1 MGFRSDEG
9 AVSSLVPILQAC
21 SQRAGSFEIDKSPAV
36 LIVYPSGC
44 TFSVCLP
51 EARDRVKITNVEG
64 IILRLPVRQA
74 VADGTQDDLLI
85 RIETD
90 EGITGYGEVDTSPE
104 VGKAVIDAEMSHGTC
119 YGLREI
125 LIGRDPFDVE
135 QIWELMYRKTNYY
148 GRLGVVVHAMSGVD
162 MALWDILGK
171 AAGKPVHKLLGGSFC
186 NDVRAYASMLMPTTT
201 QEVRESVHRYVHQ
214 GFTAVK
220 LGYGPLG
227 RDVRRDVELASAAK
241 EAAGRDVEVMI
252 DIGHGYTLKMA
263 MQAAK
268 ALEDL
273 GIYWM
278 EEPLPPEDLD
288 GYRRLCDSTSL
299 RIAAG
304 EQDVGRWTFR
314 RLIWYAHLDV
324 IQPDISRVGGLTEA
338 KRIAYMAHE
347 ANRLCVPHAFRT
359 GVLVAAC
366 LHLIAA
372 VPNSA
377 FLEFSVTESALR
389 RELLAEPFEVVNGRV
404 AIPTKPGLGIEIN
417 PETVQ
422 KYSRQ

>member
-1 MGFRSDEG
+1 
-9 AVSSLVPILQAC
+9 L
-21 SQRAGSFEIDKSPAV
+21 
-36 LIVYPSGC
+36 
-44 TFSVCLP
+44 
-51 EARDRVKITNVEG
+51 KITNVEG

-85 RIETD
+85 RVETD

-125 LIGRDPFDVE
+125 LVGRDPFDIE

-148 GRLGVVVHAMSGVD
+148 GRLGVVMHAMSGVD
-162 MALWDILGK
+162 MALWDIMGK
-171 AAGKPVHKLLGGSFC
+171 ALGKPVHKLLGGSYC
-186 NDVRAYASMLMPTTT
+186 SDVRAYASLLMP
-201 QEVRESVHRYVHQ
+201 ENPEDVRAAVRRYVAE

-227 RDVRRDVELASAAK
+227 QDVRKDVELAAAAK
-241 EAAGRDVEVMI
+241 EAAGPDVEVMI
-252 DIGHGYTLKMA
+252 DIGHGYSLKEP
-263 MQAAK
+263 MQAAREF
-268 ALEDL
+268 EDL
-273 GIYWM
+273 GIFWM
-278 EEPLPPEDLD
+278 EEPLPPEDFD
-288 GYRRLCDSTSL
+288 GYRNLCASTSL

-304 EQDVGRWTFR
+304 EQDAGRWTFR
-314 RLIWYAHLDV
+314 RLIWEAGLDV
-324 IQPDISRVGGLTEA
+324 LQPDISRVGGLTEA

-372 VPNSA
+372 IPNSA

-389 RELLAEPFEVVNGRV
+389 RELLVAAFKVVKGRV
-404 AIPTKPGLGIEIN
+404 AVPTQPGLGIEIN
-417 PETVQ
+417 PDTV
-422 KYSRQ
+422 KAYSLRGKS

>member
-1 MGFRSDEG
+1 M
-9 AVSSLVPILQAC
+9 
-21 SQRAGSFEIDKSPAV
+21 
-36 LIVYPSGC
+36 
-44 TFSVCLP
+44 
-51 EARDRVKITNVEG
+51 KITDVQG
-64 IILRLPVRQA
+64 IILRLPVRQP

-104 VGKAVIDAEMSHGTC
+104 AGKAVVDAAMSHGTC

-125 LIGRDPFDVE
+125 LVGKDPFDIE

-148 GRLGVVVHAMSGVD
+148 GRLGVVMHAMSGVD
-162 MALWDILGK
+162 MALWDIMGK
-171 AAGKPVHKLLGGSFC
+171 AVGKPVHKLLGGSYC
-186 NDVRAYASMLMPTTT
+186 TDVRAYASLLMPDNV
-201 QEVRESVHRYVHQ
+201 QAAGEAVRRYVAE

-227 RDVRRDVELASAAK
+227 NDVRRDVELAAAAK
-241 EAAGRDVEVMI
+241 EAAGPDVEVMI
-252 DIGHGYTLKMA
+252 DIGHGYSLKEA
-263 MQAAK
+263 MQAAREF
-268 ALEDL
+268 EDM
-273 GIYWM
+273 GIFWM
-278 EEPLPPEDLD
+278 EEPLPPEDID
-288 GYRRLCDSTSL
+288 GYRQLCASTPL

-304 EQDVGRWTFR
+304 EQDTGRWTFR
-314 RLIWYAHLDV
+314 RLIWEACLDV

-338 KRIAYMAHE
+338 KRVAYMAHE

-372 VPNSA
+372 IPNSA

-389 RELLAEPFEVVNGRV
+389 QELLTLPFKVVKGRV
-404 AIPTKPGLGIEIN
+404 AVPDQPGLGIDIN
-417 PETVQ
+417 PETV
-422 KYSRQ
+422 KAYSVRSGT

>member
-1 MGFRSDEG
+1 MR
-9 AVSSLVPILQAC
+9 
-21 SQRAGSFEIDKSPAV
+21 
-36 LIVYPSGC
+36 
-44 TFSVCLP
+44 
-51 EARDRVKITNVEG
+51 ITNVEG

-74 VADGTQDDLLI
+74 VPDGTQDDLLI

-90 EGITGYGEVDTSPE
+90 EGIVGYGEVDSSPE
-104 VGKAVIDAEMSHGTC
+104 VGKAVIDSEMSHGTC

-125 LIGRDPFDVE
+125 LIGMDPFDIE

-148 GRLGVVVHAMSGVD
+148 GRLGVVMHAMSGVD

-171 AAGKPVHKLLGGSFC
+171 AVGKPVHKLLGGSYC
-186 NDVRAYASMLMPTTT
+186 SDVRAYASMLMPESVP
-201 QEVRESVHRYVHQ
+201 EVREAVRHYVAK

-227 RDVRRDVELASAAK
+227 TDVRRDVELAAAAK
-241 EAAGRDVEVMI
+241 EVAGRDVEVMI

-263 MQAAK
+263 MQAAQEF
-268 ALEDL
+268 EDI

-278 EEPLPPEDLD
+278 EEPLPPEDME
-288 GYRRLCDSTSL
+288 GYQRLCGSTSL

-304 EQDVGRWTFR
+304 EQDAGRWTFR
-314 RLIWYAHLDV
+314 RLIWEACLDI

-347 ANRLCVPHAFRT
+347 ANRLCVPHAFCT
-359 GVLVAAC
+359 GVLVASC

-372 VPNSA
+372 IPNSA
-377 FLEFSVTESALR
+377 FLEFSVTDSALR
-389 RELLAEPFEVVNGRV
+389 RELLIAPFQVVKGRV

-417 PETVQ
+417 PETV
-422 KYSRQ
+422 KTYSLRKRS

>member
-1 MGFRSDEG
+1 M
-9 AVSSLVPILQAC
+9 
-21 SQRAGSFEIDKSPAV
+21 
-36 LIVYPSGC
+36 
-44 TFSVCLP
+44 
-51 EARDRVKITNVEG
+51 KITKVEG

-85 RIETD
+85 RVETD

-125 LIGRDPFDVE
+125 LVGKDPFDIE

-148 GRLGVVVHAMSGVD
+148 GRLGVVMHAMSGVD
-162 MALWDILGK
+162 MALWDIMGK
-171 AAGKPVHKLLGGSFC
+171 ALGKPVHKLLGGSYC
-186 NDVRAYASMLMPTTT
+186 SDVRAYASLLMPENVE
-201 QEVRESVHRYVHQ
+201 EVREAVRRYIAE
-214 GFTAVK
+214 GFTALK

-227 RDVRRDVELASAAK
+227 QDVRRDVALAAAAK

-252 DIGHGYTLKMA
+252 DIGHGYSLKEA
-263 MQAAK
+263 MQAAQ
-268 ALEDL
+268 EFQNL
-273 GIYWM
+273 GIFWM
-278 EEPLPPEDLD
+278 EEPLPPEDFD
-288 GYRRLCDSTSL
+288 GYRNLCASTPL

-304 EQDVGRWTFR
+304 EQDAGRWTFR
-314 RLIWYAHLDV
+314 RLIWEAGLDV
-324 IQPDISRVGGLTEA
+324 VQPDISRVGGLTEA

-372 VPNSA
+372 IPNSA

-389 RELLAEPFEVVNGRV
+389 RELLAQPFKVVKGRV
-404 AIPTKPGLGIEIN
+404 AIPTQPGLGIEIN
-417 PETVQ
+417 PDTV
-422 KYSRQ
+422 KAYMVRGGT

>member
-1 MGFRSDEG
+1 
-9 AVSSLVPILQAC
+9 
-21 SQRAGSFEIDKSPAV
+21 
-36 LIVYPSGC
+36 
-44 TFSVCLP
+44 
-51 EARDRVKITNVEG
+51 
-64 IILRLPVRQA
+64 
-74 VADGTQDDLLI
+74 
-85 RIETD
+85 
-90 EGITGYGEVDTSPE
+90 
-104 VGKAVIDAEMSHGTC
+104 
-119 YGLREI
+119 
-125 LIGRDPFDVE
+125 
-135 QIWELMYRKTNYY
+135 
-148 GRLGVVVHAMSGVD
+148 
-162 MALWDILGK
+162 
-171 AAGKPVHKLLGGSFC
+171 
-186 NDVRAYASMLMPTTT
+186 
-201 QEVRESVHRYVHQ
+201 
-214 GFTAVK
+214 VK

-268 ALEDL
+268 AFEDL

-314 RLIWYAHLDV
+314 RLIWHAHLDV

-417 PETVQ
+417 QETVR

>member
-1 MGFRSDEG
+1 
-9 AVSSLVPILQAC
+9 
-21 SQRAGSFEIDKSPAV
+21 
-36 LIVYPSGC
+36 
-44 TFSVCLP
+44 
-51 EARDRVKITNVEG
+51 VKITNVEG

-85 RIETD
+85 RVETD

-104 VGKAVIDAEMSHGTC
+104 VGKTVIDAEMSHGTC
-119 YGLREI
+119 YGLREV
-125 LIGRDPFDVE
+125 LIGQDPFDVE

-171 AAGKPVHKLLGGSFC
+171 AVGKPVHKLLGGSFC
-186 NDVRAYASMLMPTTT
+186 SDARAYASMLMPDTVDK
-201 QEVRESVHRYVHQ
+201 VRKSVNHYVEQ

-227 RDVRRDVELASAAK
+227 RDVRRDIELAAAAK

-268 ALEDL
+268 QFEDL

-314 RLIWYAHLDV
+314 RLIWDAHLDV

-338 KRIAYMAHE
+338 KRVAYMAHE

-359 GVLVAAC
+359 GVLVAAS

-372 VPNSA
+372 IPNSA

-389 RELLAEPFEVVNGRV
+389 RELLTEPFKVMKGRV
-404 AIPTKPGLGIEIN
+404 AVPTKPGLGIEIN
-417 PETVQ
+417 PETVE
-422 KYSRQ
+422 KYSIRTGV

>member
-1 MGFRSDEG
+1 
-9 AVSSLVPILQAC
+9 L
-21 SQRAGSFEIDKSPAV
+21 
-36 LIVYPSGC
+36 
-44 TFSVCLP
+44 
-51 EARDRVKITNVEG
+51 KITNVEG

-85 RIETD
+85 RVETD

-125 LIGRDPFDVE
+125 LVGRDPFDIE

-148 GRLGVVVHAMSGVD
+148 GRLGVVMHAMSGVD
-162 MALWDILGK
+162 MALWDIMGK
-171 AAGKPVHKLLGGSFC
+171 ALGKPVHKLLGGSYC
-186 NDVRAYASMLMPTTT
+186 SDVRAYASLLMP
-201 QEVRESVHRYVHQ
+201 ENPEDVRAAVRRYVAE

-227 RDVRRDVELASAAK
+227 QDVRKDVELAAAAK
-241 EAAGRDVEVMI
+241 EAAGPDVEVMI
-252 DIGHGYTLKMA
+252 DIGHGYSLKET
-263 MQAAK
+263 MQAAREF
-268 ALEDL
+268 EDL
-273 GIYWM
+273 GIFWM
-278 EEPLPPEDLD
+278 EEPLPPEDFD
-288 GYRRLCDSTSL
+288 GYRNLCASTSL

-304 EQDVGRWTFR
+304 EQDAGRWTFR
-314 RLIWYAHLDV
+314 RLIWEAGLDV
-324 IQPDISRVGGLTEA
+324 LQPDISRVGGLTEA

-372 VPNSA
+372 IPNSA

-389 RELLAEPFEVVNGRV
+389 RELLVAAFKVVKGRV
-404 AIPTKPGLGIEIN
+404 AVPTQPGLGIEIN
-417 PETVQ
+417 PDTV
-422 KYSRQ
+422 KAYSLRGKS

>member
-1 MGFRSDEG
+1 
-9 AVSSLVPILQAC
+9 L
-21 SQRAGSFEIDKSPAV
+21 
-36 LIVYPSGC
+36 
-44 TFSVCLP
+44 
-51 EARDRVKITNVEG
+51 KITNVEG

-85 RIETD
+85 RVETD

-125 LIGRDPFDVE
+125 LVGRDPFDIE

-148 GRLGVVVHAMSGVD
+148 GRLGVVMHAMSGVD
-162 MALWDILGK
+162 MALWDIMGK
-171 AAGKPVHKLLGGSFC
+171 ALGKPVHKLLGGSYC
-186 NDVRAYASMLMPTTT
+186 SDVRAYASLLMP
-201 QEVRESVHRYVHQ
+201 ENPEDVRAAVRRYVAE

-227 RDVRRDVELASAAK
+227 QDVRKDVELAAAAK
-241 EAAGRDVEVMI
+241 EAAGPDVEVMI
-252 DIGHGYTLKMA
+252 DIGHGYSLKEA
-263 MQAAK
+263 MQAAREF
-268 ALEDL
+268 EDL
-273 GIYWM
+273 GIFWM
-278 EEPLPPEDLD
+278 EEPLPPEDFD
-288 GYRRLCDSTSL
+288 GYRNLCASTSL

-304 EQDVGRWTFR
+304 EQDAGRWTFR
-314 RLIWYAHLDV
+314 RLIWEAGLDV
-324 IQPDISRVGGLTEA
+324 LQPDISRVGGLTEA

-372 VPNSA
+372 IPNSA

-389 RELLAEPFEVVNGRV
+389 RELLVAAFKVVKGRV
-404 AIPTKPGLGIEIN
+404 AVPTQPGLGIEIN
-417 PETVQ
+417 PDTV
-422 KYSRQ
+422 KAYSLRGKS

>member
-1 MGFRSDEG
+1 MR
-9 AVSSLVPILQAC
+9 
-21 SQRAGSFEIDKSPAV
+21 
-36 LIVYPSGC
+36 
-44 TFSVCLP
+44 
-51 EARDRVKITNVEG
+51 ITNVEG
-64 IILRLPVRQA
+64 MILRLPVRQP

-104 VGKAVIDAEMSHGTC
+104 VGKAVVDAEMSHGTC

-125 LIGRDPFDVE
+125 LVGKDPFDIE

-148 GRLGVVVHAMSGVD
+148 GRLGVVMHAMSGVD
-162 MALWDILGK
+162 MALWDIVGK
-171 AAGKPVHKLLGGSFC
+171 AVGKPVHKLLGGSFC
-186 NDVRAYASMLMPTTT
+186 SEVRAYASLLMPEDV
-201 QEVRESVHRYVHQ
+201 QEAREAVRRYVAE

-227 RDVRRDVELASAAK
+227 QDVGKDVELAAAAK

-252 DIGHGYTLKMA
+252 DIGHGYSLKEA
-263 MQAAK
+263 MQAARK
-268 ALEDL
+268 FEDL
-273 GIYWM
+273 GIFWM
-278 EEPLPPEDLD
+278 EEPFPPEAIED
-288 GYRRLCDSTSL
+288 YQRLCDSTSL

-304 EQDVGRWTFR
+304 EQDAGRWTFR
-314 RLIWYAHLDV
+314 RLIWEAHLDV
-324 IQPDISRVGGLTEA
+324 IQPDISRVGGLSEA

-372 VPNSA
+372 IPNSA

-389 RELLAEPFEVVNGRV
+389 RELLTAPFKVVKGRV
-404 AIPTKPGLGIEIN
+404 AVPTQPGLGIQIN
-417 PETVQ
+417 PETV
-422 KYSRQ
+422 KAYSVRRGI